1 MSTRFSTWF
10 RKLPA
15 PRSLRKQLLAIS
27 LLILSGLLLLIGV
40 LQYIL
45 MRDFIYSNRAESME
59 AQIRSVPREMFFNF
73 FNSYDEDTT
82 TPNEG
87 NTEYNG
93 NLPGKETAR
102 IKSQMV
108 KEPVRIG
115 VHSCWMPIQPSL
127 FIAQMAPSGT
137 YSK

>member
-1 MSTRFSTWF
+1 MSKRIFKWF

-87 NTEYNG
+87 NY
-93 NLPGKETAR
+93 R
-102 IKSQMV
+102 V
-108 KEPVRIG
+108 
-115 VHSCWMPIQPSL
+115 
-127 FIAQMAPSGT
+127 
-137 YSK
+137 